1 VGEVR
6 LKHNKRFELGALVL
20 LMSVTL
26 AGCGDFESSADQ
38 VNSEKH
44 EAILRESSS
53 ESSSEKED
61 ATASSSESSSEKSE
75 ESTEST
81 TAESSTSASHES
93 EASST
98 SSTTTSSS
106 ASPEAGTSSSATP
119 PTTYHSASETDGVP
133 KNKVPT
139 EGDSRIWGD
148 RRTKRYYTPA
158 QNYKGYR
165 PHNAVPFDS
174 EAEAQAAGYHQA
186 SRRPR

>member
-1 VGEVR
+1 MGEVR

-26 AGCGDFESSADQ
+26 AGCGDFESSANQ

-44 EAILRESSS
+44 EAILRE
-53 ESSSEKED
+53 
-61 ATASSSESSSEKSE
+61 SSSESSSEKSE

>member
-1 VGEVR
+1 
-6 LKHNKRFELGALVL
+6 LKHIKRFKLGVLVV
-20 LMSVTL
+20 LMGATL
-26 AGCGDFESSADQ
+26 AGCGNLESTTDQ
-38 VNSEKH
+38 VDAEKH
-44 EAILRESSS
+44 EAILKDSSS

-61 ATASSSESSSEKSE
+61 TTMSSSESSSEE
-75 ESTEST
+75 HEDSTEST

-93 EASST
+93 EVSS
-98 SSTTTSSS
+98 SSS
-106 ASPEAGTSSSATP
+106 AEISSSANSETGASSSATP

-165 PHNAVPFDS
+165 PRNAVPFNS

>member
-1 VGEVR
+1 MLMKNCWVEEVR
-6 LKHNKRFELGALVL
+6 LKHIKRFELGVLVV
-20 LMSVTL
+20 LMGATL

-44 EAILRESSS
+44 EATLKDASS
-53 ESSSEKED
+53 ESSSEKNED
-61 ATASSSESSSEKSE
+61 K
-75 ESTEST
+75 TEST

-93 EASST
+93 EASSE
-98 SSTTTSSS
+98 SSSATSSS
-106 ASPEAGTSSSATP
+106 ANSETGESSSETP

-139 EGDSRIWGD
+139 EGDPRIWGD

-165 PHNAVPFDS
+165 PRNAVPFNS